1 MPGIQRQRHEIAVRI
16 VAARA
21 LMPISPPTLHF
32 AWSKFSMLQLKSKR
46 TPPCSS
52 PLRSGTILKVQLLG
66 ALLMTLA
73 LSPAKAAQPPSPSP
87 LAFHGKLDNGL
98 EVVVV
103 PDRRAPV
110 VTHMVWYKVGAAD
123 EPQGKTG
130 IAHFLEHLMFK
141 GTEKIPPGEF
151 SKIVARLGGQDN
163 AFTSQ
168 DITSYFQR
176 VAKEK
181 LPQIMDMEADRMANL
196 SLDEKN
202 VLTERKVILEERR
215 SRVDNDP
222 GSLLQ
227 EQIMAALYVAHPYH
241 NPVIGWENEM
251 RKLSRADA
259 LAFYKRFYA
268 PNNAILVVTGDVE
281 PEEVMALAKETY
293 GKIPANPE
301 AGSPRVRPAEPEPLA
316 ERRVIFRDGR
326 VGKATFERYYVT
338 PSGTTGAEGE
348 AEALQILARVIGS
361 SATSRVYNTLVRDEK
376 KASSASAWYSGI
388 ALDTGRFGFYAIA
401 AGDTKLE
408 DIEAS
413 IDRVIG
419 EVIRNGI
426 TQEELE
432 RARTG
437 EIANLIYASDSQQ
450 SLAHTYG
457 WNLATGR
464 TIADIETRQDRLRA
478 VTREQVQAVA
488 SKYLDRKRS
497 VTGYLIPVASQ
508 LAKVQPHAASETGTF
523 H

>member
-1 MPGIQRQRHEIAVRI
+1 
-16 VAARA
+16 
-21 LMPISPPTLHF
+21 
-32 AWSKFSMLQLKSKR
+32 
-46 TPPCSS
+46 
-52 PLRSGTILKVQLLG
+52 
-66 ALLMTLA
+66 MTLA
-73 LSPAKAAQPPSPSP
+73 LSPANAAQTPAPSK

-110 VTHMVWYKVGAAD
+110 VTHMVWYRVGAAD
-123 EPQGKTG
+123 EPQGKSG

-141 GTEKIPPGEF
+141 GTDKIAPGEF

-181 LPQIMDMEADRMANL
+181 LPQVMEMESDRMANL
-196 SLDEKN
+196 RLDEKE

-227 EQIMAALYVAHPYH
+227 EQMMAALYVAHPYH
-241 NPVIGWENEM
+241 TPVIGWEPEM

-259 LAFYKRFYA
+259 LAFYKRFYS

-281 PEEVMALAKETY
+281 PDEVMALAKATY

-301 AGSPRVRPAEPEPLA
+301 VGARRARPTEPEPLA
-316 ERRVIFRDGR
+316 ERRVILRDGR
-326 VGKATFERYYVT
+326 VGKATMERFYMV
-338 PSGTTGAEGE
+338 PSSTTAAEGE
-348 AEALQILARVIGS
+348 AEALQILARIIGS
-361 SATSRVYNTLVRDEK
+361 SGTSRVYNALVRDEK
-376 KASSASAWYSGI
+376 KASSASAWYSGT
-388 ALDTGRFGFYAIA
+388 ALDSGRFGFYAIA
-401 AGDTKLE
+401 AGDVKLE

-413 IDRVIG
+413 IDRVID
-419 EVIRNGI
+419 EVIRNGV
-426 TQEELE
+426 TPEELE
-432 RARTG
+432 RAKTG

-464 TIADIETRQDRLRA
+464 TVEDVESRRERLKA

-488 SKYLDRKRS
+488 AKYLDRKRS
-497 VTGYLIPVASQ
+497 VTGYLIPLPSQ
-508 LAKVQPHAASETGTF
+508 FAKVQPRVGGDSGTF

>member
-1 MPGIQRQRHEIAVRI
+1 MFLHNARQTA
-16 VAARA
+16 
-21 LMPISPPTLHF
+21 
-32 AWSKFSMLQLKSKR
+32 
-46 TPPCSS
+46 PCSS
-52 PLRSGTILKVQLLG
+52 PFRSGRILKIQLLG

-73 LSPAKAAQPPSPSP
+73 LSPANAAQPSPASN

-103 PDRRAPV
+103 PDTRAPV
-110 VTHMVWYKVGAAD
+110 VTHMVWYRVGAAD
-123 EPQGKTG
+123 EPQGKSG

-141 GTEKIPPGEF
+141 GTEKVPPGEF

-181 LPQIMDMEADRMANL
+181 LPQVMEMESDRMANL
-196 SLDEKN
+196 RLDEKD
-202 VLTERKVILEERR
+202 VLTERKVIMEERR

-227 EQIMAALYVAHPYH
+227 EQIMAALY
-241 NPVIGWENEM
+241 
-251 RKLSRADA
+251 SRTPIITPS
-259 LAFYKRFYA
+259 LAGKPRSASWSARTRSPSTSASTRPITPFSSSPA
-268 PNNAILVVTGDVE
+268 TSQ

-301 AGSPRVRPAEPEPLA
+301 VGGPRVRPAEPEPLT
-316 ERRVIFRDGR
+316 ERRIILRDGR
-326 VGKATFERYYVT
+326 VGKATFERYYLA
-338 PSGTTGAEGE
+338 PSATTGAEGE
-348 AEALQILARVIGS
+348 AEALQVLARIIGS
-361 SATSRVYNTLVRDEK
+361 SATSRVYNALVRDEK

-388 ALDTGRFGFYAIA
+388 ALDMGRFGFYAMA

-413 IDRVIG
+413 MDRVIDD
-419 EVIRNGI
+419 VIRNGV
-426 TQEELE
+426 TPEELE
-432 RARTG
+432 RAKTG

-464 TIADIETRQDRLRA
+464 TIADVETRQDRLKA

-488 SKYLDRKRS
+488 AKYLDRKRS
-497 VTGYLIPVASQ
+497 VTGYLIPVPSQ
-508 LAKVQPHAASETGTF
+508 LAKVQPHEGSETGTF

>member
-1 MPGIQRQRHEIAVRI
+1 
-16 VAARA
+16 
-21 LMPISPPTLHF
+21 
-32 AWSKFSMLQLKSKR
+32 
-46 TPPCSS
+46 
-52 PLRSGTILKVQLLG
+52 
-66 ALLMTLA
+66 MTLA
-73 LSPAKAAQPPSPSP
+73 LSPADAAQPPAPSQ

-110 VTHMVWYKVGAAD
+110 VTHMVWYRVGGAD
-123 EPQGKTG
+123 EPQGKSG

-141 GTEKIPPGEF
+141 GTDKIAPGEF
-151 SKIVARLGGQDN
+151 SKIVAGLGGQDN
-163 AFTSQ
+163 AFTAQ

-181 LPQIMDMEADRMANL
+181 LPQVMEMESDRMANL
-196 SLDEKN
+196 RLDEKE

-227 EQIMAALYVAHPYH
+227 EQMMAAMYVAHPYH
-241 NPVIGWENEM
+241 TPVIGWETEM

-259 LAFYKRFYA
+259 LAFYKKFYA
-268 PNNAILVVTGDVE
+268 PNNAVLVVTGDVE
-281 PEEVMALAKETY
+281 PDEVMALAKATY

-301 AGSPRVRPAEPEPLA
+301 VGGPRVRPTEPEPLA
-316 ERRVIFRDGR
+316 ERRVILRDGR
-326 VGKATFERYYVT
+326 VGKATFERYYLT
-338 PSGTTGAEGE
+338 PSSTTAPPGE
-348 AEALQILARVIGS
+348 AEALQILARIIGS
-361 SATSRVYNTLVRDEK
+361 SATSRVYNALVRDEK
-376 KASSASAWYSGI
+376 TASSASAWYSGM

-401 AGDTKLE
+401 AGDAKLE

-413 IDRVIG
+413 MDRVID
-419 EVIRNGI
+419 EVIRNGV
-426 TQEELE
+426 TPEELE
-432 RARTG
+432 RAKTG

-464 TIADIETRQDRLRA
+464 TIEDVESRQERLNA

-488 SKYLDRKRS
+488 AKYLDRKRS
-497 VTGYLIPVASQ
+497 VTGYLIPVPSG
-508 LAKVQPHAASETGTF
+508 LAKVQPRAGGDAATF

>member
-1 MPGIQRQRHEIAVRI
+1 MIQYNALR
-16 VAARA
+16 AASGLNLPRTG
-21 LMPISPPTLHF
+21 MF
-32 AWSKFSMLQLKSKR
+32 LK
-46 TPPCSS
+46 
-52 PLRSGTILKVQLLG
+52 LQLLG

-73 LSPAKAAQPPSPSP
+73 LTPAQAAQPSPASN

-103 PDRRAPV
+103 PDTRAPV
-110 VTHMVWYKVGAAD
+110 VTHMVWYRVGAAD
-123 EPQGKTG
+123 EPQGKSG

-141 GTEKIPPGEF
+141 GTEKVPPGEF

-181 LPQIMDMEADRMANL
+181 LPQVMEMEADRMANL
-196 SLDEKN
+196 RLDEHE
-202 VLTERKVILEERR
+202 VLTERKVIMEERR

-241 NPVIGWENEM
+241 NPVIGWETEI
-251 RKLSRADA
+251 RKLDRADA
-259 LAFYKRFYA
+259 LAFYKKFYA
-268 PNNAILVVTGDVE
+268 PNNAILVVTGDVQ
-281 PEEVMALAKETY
+281 PEEVMALAKDTY
-293 GKIPANPE
+293 GKLAANPE
-301 AGSPRVRPAEPEPLA
+301 VGGPRVRPAEPEPLA
-316 ERRVIFRDGR
+316 ERRVILRDGR
-326 VGKATFERYYVT
+326 VGKATFERYYLA
-338 PSGTTGAEGE
+338 PSASTAPEGE
-348 AEALQILARVIGS
+348 AQALQVLARIIGS
-361 SATSRVYNTLVRDEK
+361 SATSRMYNTLVRDEK
-376 KASSASAWYSGI
+376 KASSASAWYSSI
-388 ALDTGRFGFYAIA
+388 SLDMSRFGFYAVA
-401 AGDTKLE
+401 AGETKLE

-413 IDRVIG
+413 VDRVID
-419 EVIRNGI
+419 EVIKNGV
-426 TQEELE
+426 TPEELE

-464 TIADIETRQDRLRA
+464 TIADVESRQERLKA

-488 SKYLDRKRS
+488 AKYLDRKRS
-497 VTGYLIPVASQ
+497 VTGYLIPVPSQ
-508 LAKVQPHAASETGTF
+508 LAKVQPHNAGESSSGTL

>member
-1 MPGIQRQRHEIAVRI
+1 MK
-16 VAARA
+16 
-21 LMPISPPTLHF
+21 T
-32 AWSKFSMLQLKSKR
+32 
-46 TPPCSS
+46 
-52 PLRSGTILKVQLLG
+52 QLLG

-73 LSPAKAAQPPSPSP
+73 LSPADAAQPPAPPS

-110 VTHMVWYKVGAAD
+110 VTHMVWYRVGGAD
-123 EPQGKTG
+123 EPQGKSG

-141 GTEKIPPGEF
+141 GTEKIPAGEF

-181 LPQIMDMEADRMANL
+181 LAQVMSMEADRMANL
-196 SLDEKN
+196 QLDEKE

-227 EQIMAALYVAHPYH
+227 EQMLAALYVAHPYH
-241 NPVIGWENEM
+241 TPVIGWETEI
-251 RKLSRADA
+251 RKLNRADA

-281 PEEVMALAKETY
+281 AEQVMALAKDTY
-293 GKIPANPE
+293 GKIAANPDVG
-301 AGSPRVRPAEPEPLA
+301 APRVRPVEPEPLT
-316 ERRVIFRDGR
+316 ERRVILRDGR
-326 VGKATFERYYVT
+326 VGKATFERYYLT
-338 PSGTTGAEGE
+338 PSATTAKDGE
-348 AEALQILARVIGS
+348 AEALQILARIIGAS
-361 SATSRVYNTLVRDEK
+361 GTSRVYNALVRDEK

-388 ALDTGRFGFYAIA
+388 ALDTGRFGFYAVA

-408 DIEAS
+408 DIETS
-413 IDRVIG
+413 MDRVIDA
-419 EVIRNGI
+419 VIRNGV
-426 TQEELE
+426 TPEELE
-432 RARTG
+432 RAKTG

-464 TIADIETRQDRLRA
+464 TVADVEARQERLKA
-478 VTREQVQAVA
+478 VTREQVQAA
-488 SKYLDRKRS
+488 AEKYLDHKRS
-497 VTGYLIPVASQ
+497 VTGYLIPVPSQ
-508 LAKVQPHAASETGTF
+508 LAKVQVRAVSDSGTF

>member
-1 MPGIQRQRHEIAVRI
+1 MKA
-16 VAARA
+16 
-21 LMPISPPTLHF
+21 
-32 AWSKFSMLQLKSKR
+32 
-46 TPPCSS
+46 
-52 PLRSGTILKVQLLG
+52 QLLG
-66 ALLMTLA
+66 ILLMTLSLTPVHA
-73 LSPAKAAQPPSPSP
+73 GQEPASSK

-110 VTHMVWYKVGAAD
+110 VTHMVWYRVGGAD
-123 EPQGKTG
+123 EPKGKSG

-176 VAKEK
+176 VAKER
-181 LPQIMDMEADRMANL
+181 LPQVMSMEADRMANL
-196 SLDEKN
+196 RLDEKE

-222 GSLLQ
+222 ASLLQ
-227 EQIMAALYVAHPYH
+227 EQMMAALYTAHPYH
-241 NPVIGWENEM
+241 TPVIGWETEIRELN
-251 RKLSRADA
+251 RPDA

-281 PEEVMALAKETY
+281 PDEVMALAKETY

-301 AGSPRVRPAEPEPLA
+301 VGNPRVRPAEPEPLT
-316 ERRVIFRDGR
+316 ERRVILRDGR
-326 VGKATFERYYVT
+326 AGKATFERYYLT
-338 PSGTTGAEGE
+338 PGFTTAANGE
-348 AEALQILARVIGS
+348 AEALQILTRIIGS
-361 SATSRVYNTLVRDEK
+361 STTSRVYNALVRDEK
-376 KASSASAWYSGI
+376 KASSASAWYSGLG
-388 ALDTGRFGFYAIA
+388 LDSGRLGFYAIA

-413 IDRVIG
+413 LDRVIG
-419 EVIRNGI
+419 EVIGNGV
-426 TQEELE
+426 TPEELE
-432 RARTG
+432 RAKTG

-457 WNLATGR
+457 WSLATGR
-464 TIADIETRQDRLRA
+464 TVEDVEARQERLKA

-497 VTGYLIPVASQ
+497 VTGYLIPVPSQ
-508 LAKVQPHAASETGTF
+508 LVKAQVRPAGNGATF

>member
-1 MPGIQRQRHEIAVRI
+1 
-16 VAARA
+16 
-21 LMPISPPTLHF
+21 
-32 AWSKFSMLQLKSKR
+32 
-46 TPPCSS
+46 
-52 PLRSGTILKVQLLG
+52 
-66 ALLMTLA
+66 MTLT
-73 LSPAKAAQPPSPSP
+73 LIPASAAQPSKASN

-103 PDRRAPV
+103 PDTRAPV
-110 VTHMVWYKVGAAD
+110 VTHMVWYRVGAAD
-123 EPQGKTG
+123 EPQGKSG

-141 GTEKIPPGEF
+141 GSEKVPPGEF

-181 LPQIMDMEADRMANL
+181 LPQVMEMEADRMTNL
-196 SLDEKN
+196 KLDEKE

-222 GSLLQ
+222 GAILQ
-227 EQIMAALYVAHPYH
+227 EQLMAALYVAHPYH
-241 NPVIGWENEM
+241 SPVIGWEGEIRNLE
-251 RKLSRADA
+251 RRDA
-259 LAFYKRFYA
+259 LAFYKKFYA
-268 PNNAILVVTGDVE
+268 PNNAILVVTGDVQ

-293 GKIPANPE
+293 GKIPANSE
-301 AGSPRVRPAEPEPLA
+301 VGAPRLRPAEPEPLA
-316 ERRVIFRDGR
+316 ERRVILRDGR
-326 VGKATFERYYVT
+326 VGKASFERYYLV
-338 PSGTTGAEGE
+338 PSATSATEGE
-348 AEALQILARVIGS
+348 AEALQVLARIIGS
-361 SATSRVYNTLVRDEK
+361 SSTSRIYTALVRDEK
-376 KASSASAWYSGI
+376 KASNATAFYSSI
-388 ALDTGRFGFYAIA
+388 ALDTGRFGFYAVS

-413 IDRVIG
+413 TDRVID
-419 EVIRNGI
+419 EVIRNGV
-426 TQEELE
+426 TPEELE
-432 RARTG
+432 RAKTG

-464 TIADIETRQDRLRA
+464 TIADVESKQERLKA

-488 SKYLDRKRS
+488 TKYLDRKRS

-508 LAKVQPHAASETGTF
+508 LAKVQPHGPDGSSTGTF

>member
-1 MPGIQRQRHEIAVRI
+1 
-16 VAARA
+16 
-21 LMPISPPTLHF
+21 
-32 AWSKFSMLQLKSKR
+32 
-46 TPPCSS
+46 
-52 PLRSGTILKVQLLG
+52 
-66 ALLMTLA
+66 MTLA
-73 LSPAKAAQPPSPSP
+73 LSPADAAQAPAPQA

-110 VTHMVWYKVGAAD
+110 VTHMVWYRVGSAD

-141 GTEKIPPGEF
+141 GTEKIAAGEF

-168 DITSYFQR
+168 DITAYFQR

-181 LPQIMDMEADRMANL
+181 LAQVMSMEADRMANL
-196 SLDEKN
+196 RLDEKE

-227 EQIMAALYVAHPYH
+227 EQMLAALYVAHPYH
-241 NPVIGWENEM
+241 NPVIGWEAEI

-259 LAFYKRFYA
+259 LAFYNRFYA
-268 PNNAILVVTGDVE
+268 PNNAILVVTGDVR
-281 PEEVMALAKETY
+281 PEEVMALAKDTY

-301 AGSPRVRPAEPEPLA
+301 VGAPRVRPAEPEPLT
-316 ERRVIFRDGR
+316 ERRVILRDGR
-326 VGKATFERYYVT
+326 VGKATFERYYLTV
-338 PSGTTGAEGE
+338 SGTTAKEGE
-348 AEALQILARVIGS
+348 AEALQILAHVLG
-361 SATSRVYNTLVRDEK
+361 AGGTSRIYNALVRDEK
-376 KASSASAWYSGI
+376 KASSVSAEYSGI
-388 ALDTGRFGFYAIA
+388 ALDTARFAVDAVA

-413 IDRVIG
+413 MDRVID
-419 EVIRNGI
+419 EVIRNGV
-426 TQEELE
+426 TPAELE
-432 RARTG
+432 RAKTA

-450 SLAHTYG
+450 SLAHAYG
-457 WNLATGR
+457 WSLATGR
-464 TIADIETRQDRLRA
+464 TVADVEAREERLKA
-478 VTREQVQAVA
+478 VTREQVQAA
-488 SKYLDRKRS
+488 AEKYLDRKRS
-497 VTGYLIPVASQ
+497 VTGYLIPVPSQ
-508 LAKVQPHAASETGTF
+508 LAKVQVKAAGGTGTF

>member
-1 MPGIQRQRHEIAVRI
+1 
-16 VAARA
+16 
-21 LMPISPPTLHF
+21 
-32 AWSKFSMLQLKSKR
+32 MLQLKSKP
-46 TPPCSS
+46 TTPCSS
-52 PLRSGTILKVQLLG
+52 PFRSGTILKIQLLG

-73 LSPAKAAQPPSPSP
+73 LSPAKAAQPPSPSN

-110 VTHMVWYKVGAAD
+110 VTHMVWYKAGAAD
-123 EPQGKTG
+123 EPLGKTG

-141 GTEKIPPGEF
+141 GTAKIPPGEF

-181 LPQIMDMEADRMANL
+181 LPQVMEMESDRMANL
-196 SLDEKN
+196 TLDEKN

-281 PEEVMALAKETY
+281 PDEVMALAKETY

-301 AGSPRVRPAEPEPLA
+301 AGAPRVRPAEPEPLA
-316 ERRVIFRDGR
+316 ERRVILRDGR
-326 VGKATFERYYVT
+326 AGKATLERYYIT
-338 PSGTTGAEGE
+338 PSATTGAEGE
-348 AEALQILARVIGS
+348 AEALQILGRVIGS
-361 SATSRVYNTLVRDEK
+361 SATSRVYNALVRDEK
-376 KASSASAWYSGI
+376 KASSASAWYSGT

-413 IDRVIG
+413 LDRVID

-426 TQEELE
+426 TPEELE
-432 RARTG
+432 RAKTG

-464 TIADIETRQDRLRA
+464 TIEDVESRQQRLKA

-488 SKYLDRKRS
+488 AKYLDRKRS
-497 VTGYLIPVASQ
+497 VTGYLIPVPSQ
-508 LAKVQPHAASETGTF
+508 LAKVQTHAGSETGTF